1 MSRPTYKTKTVLK
14 HEDMDKKIVYCQ
26 SYKIWFTAIYKPKT
40 RIITT

>member
-26 SYKIWFTAIYKPKT
+26 SYKIWFTAMYKPKM